1 MYNSIKN
8 GLLSQYSGIWMCTI
22 LFPHNC
28 LDNLT
33 MKNSQDKYF
42 TCHILPARDSNMILK
57 KDA

>member
-42 TCHILPARDSNMILK
+42 TCHILPARDSNMI
-57 KDA
+57 

>member
-33 MKNSQDKYF
+33 MKNSQDKILHVSHF
-42 TCHILPARDSNMILK
+42 TRT
-57 KDA
+57 